1 MTQILSG
8 KKILCLDFDGVC
20 HSYTSGWQGATVI
33 PDPPVPDM
41 WEFLTDAG
49 HHFEIHIFSSRSGQ
63 PGGIE
68 AMKDWFIN
76 WYVKQQ
82 NAMLEGDEQPI
93 TKAQATPIV
102 TAMLHF
108 PEDKPAAF
116 VGIDDRVITFTG
128 HWPSTT
134 ALLNFQPW
142 NKRPVG

>member
-33 PDPPVPDM
+33 PDPPVPGM
-41 WEFLTDAG
+41 WEFLLDMQS
-49 HHFEIHIFSSRSGQ
+49 HFEVNIFSSRSGQ
-63 PGGIE
+63 PGGIT
-68 AMKDWFIN
+68 AMKKWFAEHLATH
-76 WYVKQQ
+76 Q
-82 NAMLEGDEQPI
+82 NNVGNKMTFGDAYIAVED
-93 TKAQATPIV
+93 
-102 TAMLHF
+102 LLRF

>member
-20 HSYTSGWQGATVI
+20 HSYTSGWQGANVI

-41 WEFLTDAG
+41 WEFLTDVS

-63 PGGIE
+63 PNGIV
-68 AMKDWFIN
+68 AMKKWFAENFVIHNKAIGNKMTFGDAYIAIEDW
-76 WYVKQQ
+76 
-82 NAMLEGDEQPI
+82 
-93 TKAQATPIV
+93 
-102 TAMLHF
+102 LHF